1 MSEGNNRLYERYEC
15 QLPVKV
21 YPQKEPDN
29 YHYGLTY
36 NYSKGGM
43 YVKTD
48 AKLDPESYYYIEMLN
63 YSADAQGPEKY
74 PSLDARV
81 RWSKRAESYSSLK
94 NGYYYG
100 YGFEYSSPV
109 VY

>member
-1 MSEGNNRLYERYEC
+1 MKEDDNRMYERYEC
-15 QLPVKV
+15 QFPVKV
-21 YPQKEPDN
+21 YPQDKPDD
-29 YHYGLTY
+29 YYYGLTY
-36 NYSKGGM
+36 NYSQGGM

-48 AKLDPESYYYIEMLN
+48 AKLSPDNYYFIEMLN
-63 YSADAQGPEKY
+63 YSADATGPEKY
-74 PSLDARV
+74 EAFDAKL
-81 RWSKRAESYSSLK
+81 RWSKRAESYSTLK